1 MVRLSDTPTPVSLLG
16 QLHRAPSDPQAW
28 ERFVN
33 HYGPKIHAWCRSW
46 NLQYADAQDIT
57 QIVLLKVAAQLKE
70 FEYDPQRSFR
80 SWLKTVTFHSWRDQ
94 ARKENRAASPRSEEA
109 LVFLEATE
117 AKQSLARTL
126 EEAFDEELLGLASA
140 RVRLRV
146 APKTWEAFRLSS
158 LEQLPGAVVAERLG
172 MKVAMVYIARSRV
185 LKLLRSELIQLDP
198 SLGENENPDS

>member
-1 MVRLSDTPTPVSLLG
+1 
-16 QLHRAPSDPQAW
+16 
-28 ERFVN
+28 
-33 HYGPKIHAWCRSW
+33 
-46 NLQYADAQDIT
+46 
-57 QIVLLKVAAQLKE
+57 
-70 FEYDPQRSFR
+70 
-80 SWLKTVTFHSWRDQ
+80 
-94 ARKENRAASPRSEEA
+94 
-109 LVFLEATE
+109 VFLEATE

-158 LEQLPGAVVAERLG
+158 LEQLPGTEVAERLG